1 MQLILLSFDIE
12 EFDVPL
18 EHGAEYPFN
27 KQMAVS
33 MAGTLIVL
41 ELLRKHQ
48 LRATFFCT
56 ANFAQH
62 APEVINMIVEDGHE
76 VASHGYYH
84 SSLKTDDLQSS
95 REYLEKLTGQPVEGF
110 RMARMKDVDADST
123 KSAGYLYNSSLNP
136 TCIPGRY
143 NNLNKP
149 RTYHYDQGVLQIP
162 SSVTPFFR
170 FPLFWLSFHNLP
182 VQFYQWMLCQCVDHD
197 GYAAIYFHPW
207 EFADLK
213 SYTKGMKLPGIMMRN
228 TGDAMQRRMDT
239 LLTSLK
245 NKNYQ
250 FVSYSDFR
258 KLIQSDSKNDN
269 NR

>member
-18 EHGAEYPFN
+18 EQGIDYPFD

-33 MAGTLIVL
+33 IEGTLVVL
-41 ELLRKHQ
+41 ESLRKHQ
-48 LRATFFCT
+48 IRATFFCT
-56 ANFAQH
+56 ANFALH
-62 APEVINMIVEDGHE
+62 APEVIRMIVQDGHE
-76 VASHGYYH
+76 IASHGYYH
-84 SSLKTDDLQSS
+84 SSFNNDDLKSS
-95 REYLEKLTGQPVEGF
+95 RECLEKLSGQNVEGF
-110 RMARMKDVDADST
+110 RMARMMEVNTECT

-136 TCIPGRY
+136 TFIPGRY

-149 RTYHYDQGVLQIP
+149 RTYYYDEGVLQIP

-182 VQFYQWMLCQCVDHD
+182 LQFYQWMLCQCVDHD

-207 EFADLK
+207 EFVDLK
-213 SYTKGMKLPGIMMRN
+213 SYTKDFKLPRIMMRN
-228 TGDAMQRRMDT
+228 TGEAMQNRMDA

-245 NKNYQ
+245 NKKYQ